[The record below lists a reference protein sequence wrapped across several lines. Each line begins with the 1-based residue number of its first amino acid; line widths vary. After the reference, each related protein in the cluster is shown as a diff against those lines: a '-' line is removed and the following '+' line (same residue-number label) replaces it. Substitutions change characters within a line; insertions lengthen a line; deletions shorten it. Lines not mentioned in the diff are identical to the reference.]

1 MSSCNVVSQKD
12 EHVNE
17 ELLQRLSNLALDF
30 NSGNETNN
38 SDSCEQIDAST
49 IVTNVM
55 QKDNSS
61 VEEFHCENFFRFVS
75 QDIRNNN
82 VGKMLHYMSESI
94 STSFET
100 QKING
105 SISSLRK
112 VQSLKGRWFKV
123 RLEDV
128 EQIIT
133 GNSVERN
140 CIYSKDG
147 KLYCVLRV
155 FKKSYNKWRYERQGD
170 RNEKLKVHL
179 QELEIF
185 HD

>member
-61 VEEFHCENFFRFVS
+61 VEELDCKNFFRFFS

-94 STSFET
+94 STPFET
-100 QKING
+100 QKINR
-105 SISSLRK
+105 SISSRQK
-112 VQSLKGRWFKV
+112 VQSLEALWFKV
-123 RLEDV
+123 RLED
-128 EQIIT
+128 EDQIIT

-147 KLYCVLRV
+147 KFYRVLSV
-155 FKKSYNKWRYERQGD
+155 FKKSYNKWRHER
-170 RNEKLKVHL
+170 
-179 QELEIF
+179 
-185 HD
+185 